1 MLNDDEDNEE
11 TREGPPEG
19 EPDSPAGLSASPD
32 PRELYARER
41 GTRDVPEEKEEGASS
56 EGNQS
61 GDPESSRIERTVSE
75 GVDPDVKEPLDEER
89 LVELL
94 SEKLGDSA
102 ARFVESIERLPT
114 EIPDK
119 IAQGLS
125 KLAAGEMSRD
135 LFPIVEKRVDRLLS
149 AYREVVDS
157 QQKDFGV
164 RVMTISTVLTIVFC
178 TVIVLLTIWSTPSI
192 EDIKKTEAL
201 LKETQERARL
211 HPPVVLYK
219 GEPYVRILPGTEEQF
234 KDKTGIHTYAKIPK

>member
-164 RVMTISTVLTIVFC
+164 YGSDLWKLDQRRGRVH
-178 TVIVLLTIWSTPSI
+178 
-192 EDIKKTEAL
+192 ERREA
-201 LKETQERARL
+201 
-211 HPPVVLYK
+211 
-219 GEPYVRILPGTEEQF
+219 F
-234 KDKTGIHTYAKIPK
+234 